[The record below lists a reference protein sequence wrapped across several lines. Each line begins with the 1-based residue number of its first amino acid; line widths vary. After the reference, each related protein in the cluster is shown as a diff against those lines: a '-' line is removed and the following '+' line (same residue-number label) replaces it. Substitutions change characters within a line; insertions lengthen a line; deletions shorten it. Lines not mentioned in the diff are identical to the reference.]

1 MKVDTF
7 LEAMG
12 MIDEKYLLLDE
23 TVHSLDA
30 EPRETEETVM
40 RLTEPYSCGSW
51 FLHRLLPEVCCAALC
66 IAGGMLLLH
75 TLFPGKFFF
84 VGNGSQNSG
93 AVSEISGD
101 ASEDSVDPFAQ
112 PPQSGGEP
120 DISYGFGMTDP
131 PEDRMIAFAD
141 AVTLPLWVEND
152 GDDAQF
158 RLFVFAD
165 GILQNVQLDG
175 EDTSV
180 FSVKNGE
187 RRALSAVFRPVTAGA
202 EYAALTYAL
211 MFDPG
216 FTPESER
223 TQFGNHL
230 RMTDVSLFSLSAG
243 YAETVD
249 DVISVQAEPVSA
261 AVQKRYTVRSAEGM
275 ENQLLHT
282 TFFTC
287 ENADS
292 NAAGNAVRHSERV
305 VLRLAGGALTGTWR
319 ISAYCGTEQVAAFSG
334 RHYLDMTADANTMS
348 EYTVSLDAFPA
359 SAQYSALYFLAVPL
373 DSAHT
378 LLQTHPLV
386 LAADTVQ
393 TAPPVTTTT
402 ETAFTETTEAE
413 TTATELQT
421 APCALADYLNAHTEY
436 TPVYAVSES
445 KTLLRIRQGRSFS
458 YAVYDSDADTLSEPA
473 TFDIRPQCRKEGFW
487 VLEQAEPGEQ
497 AMRFLGDSQAFDSTA
512 NDFAALLMYDYDM
525 HLLARV
531 DLREYGT
538 VTAIEADL
546 RTKTVYCAV
555 SEGFAAE
562 DAYHAAYRLLRRN
575 ADGTEE
581 SELYAWG
588 CSPANWTPHVL
599 GEIDRLILTGD
610 SLIWSGTALPERPE
624 QEYRHAWG
632 VFGCNTKLR
641 TPHDAENLYLRMIPA
656 GDCVFAVCN
665 YDSYDPSAPCF
676 VRRIAPDGSAS
687 EYKIENPLE
696 LETHDCFDF
705 QSDDYY
711 ATFMQT
717 QRAEGGWIARVTVY
731 DSAGNCIRKTDLTTE
746 SSWRFSGYFLL
757 PQTRTV
763 LVQSEDG
770 WLTVQ
775 F

>member
-7 LEAMG
+7 FEAMG
-12 MIDEKYLLLDE
+12 MIDEQYLRLDE
-23 TVHSLDA
+23 TVHSPDA
-30 EPRETEETVM
+30 APRETEEPVM
-40 RLTEPYSCGSW
+40 CPIEPYSRGSW
-51 FLHRLLPEVCCAALC
+51 LLHRLMPEVCCAALC

-75 TLFPGKFFF
+75 TLFPSKFFF

-101 ASEDSVDPFAQ
+101 ASADSVDPFAQ

-131 PEDRMIAFAD
+131 PEDRLIAFAD
-141 AVTLPLWVEND
+141 EVTLPLWVEND

-202 EYAALTYAL
+202 EPAALTYAL

-243 YAETVD
+243 YAEAAD
-249 DVISVQAEPVSA
+249 DVVSVQAESVTA

-275 ENQLLHT
+275 GNQLLHT

-292 NAAGNAVRHSERV
+292 DKSGNAVRRSDRV

-319 ISAYCGTEQVAAFSG
+319 VSAYCGSAQVAAFDG
-334 RHYLDMTADANTMS
+334 RRYLDMTADANTMS
-348 EYTVSLDAFPA
+348 EYTLSLDAFPA
-359 SAQYSALYFLAVPL
+359 SKQYSALYFLAVPL

-402 ETAFTETTEAE
+402 ETAFTETTE
-413 TTATELQT
+413 TTASESQT

-445 KTLLRIRQGRSFS
+445 KTLLRIRQGRAFA
-458 YAVYDSDADTLSEPA
+458 YTVYDSETDTQREPA
-473 TFDIRPQCRKEGFW
+473 AFDIKPQCRKEGFW
-487 VLEQAEPGEQ
+487 VLEKAEPGEP

-512 NDFAALLMYDYDM
+512 KDYAALLMYDYDM
-525 HLLARV
+525 HLLERV

-562 DAYHAAYRLLRRN
+562 DGYHAVYRLLHRS

-581 SELYAWG
+581 SELDKWEY
-588 CSPANWTPHVL
+588 SPADRTPHAL

-610 SLIWSGTALPERPE
+610 SLIWPGTALPERPE

-632 VFGCNTKLR
+632 VFDCKTKQR
-641 TPHDAENLYLRMIPA
+641 TLHDSENLYLWMIPA

-665 YDSYDPSAPCF
+665 YDSYNPSAPCF
-676 VRRIAPDGSAS
+676 VRRINADGGAS

-705 QSDDYY
+705 QSGDYY

-731 DSAGNCIRKTDLTTE
+731 DSTGQCIRKADLTTE

-763 LVQSEDG
+763 LVQSADG
-770 WLTVQ
+770 WQTVR